1 MNTEANVLGECG
13 RKTTHTEPERTRRRR
28 PKPDAAEAEILS
40 AAEDFLRELPVWE
53 LTVDSLMARTGLA
66 RPSFYEYFRD
76 RSYLIVKLTERL
88 GAQNRAIADR
98 WLAGHESHSD
108 LRKSI
113 RDLAE
118 LYASEGHLC
127 GLCRMP
133 LAATEYS
140 KLAIGGYW
148 IVLIAAI
155 ARKVRTEMEAA
166 VATVTDAREVA
177 TALVLMNERY
187 LAVKLGRRPQVKTKI
202 VAETLTAIWLRV
214 LYGIAQ

>member
-1 MNTEANVLGECG
+1 MAV
-13 RKTTHTEPERTRRRR
+13 RTTHTEPERTRRRR

-76 RSYLIVKLTERL
+76 RSHLIVKLTERL

-118 LYASEGHLC
+118 LYASEGHL
-127 GLCRMP
+127 LRA
-133 LAATEYS
+133 LSDAAGSDRIFEISYRRILDS
-140 KLAIGGYW
+140 
-148 IVLIAAI
+148 LIAAI